1 MNVFVIQAPYQI
13 LNAIEAVHHY
23 NFRRN
28 TLVIP
33 LNGLFPRQGFEIMI
47 DREQWDRVQFL
58 SFYSRLKNF
67 DFGKNRPRNVYERI
81 LELFL
86 TFDQSVKKMRMETL
100 ARSVGRVE
108 NLILGSYQDS
118 YDLHMR
124 HLANMISHEN
134 LYLIDVGT
142 DTLKINR
149 QRNEEIRLRQTSG
162 KAETRDIDSGG
173 MLLRAKR
180 ALKRNL
186 VEWNAEG
193 VDRLTYFTCYELIAT
208 GQDRVE
214 RNSYAHA
221 RSLVSKADVD
231 GNVWFIAQTLVDEQY
246 LSLDTYLEYLR
257 KVKEYFSGRKIVY
270 VPHPRE
276 SERYVSV
283 VEKTLGFEI
292 RRFDGPIEYEVAYRG
307 RRPQCIASF
316 FSSALENCAAIS
328 GDILEI
334 RSFQINENDL
344 LKYKDVV
351 GEVYSYFSSSMD
363 NNIEVVRL

>member
-1 MNVFVIQAPYQI
+1 MNVFVIQAPYQV

-23 NFRRN
+23 NFKRN

-58 SFYSRLKNF
+58 GFYSRLKNY
-67 DFGKNRPRNVYERI
+67 DFGKNRPRNVYERM
-81 LELFL
+81 LEFFL
-86 TFDQSVKKMRMETL
+86 TFDQSIKKMRMEML
-100 ARSVGRVE
+100 ARSIGRVE

-124 HLANMISHEN
+124 HLANRISHEN

-149 QRNEEIRLRQTSG
+149 QRNEENRLRRAAG
-162 KAETRDIDSGG
+162 KAETRDIEPER

-180 ALKRNL
+180 RLRRRL

-214 RNSYAHA
+214 RNSYAYA
-221 RSLVSKADVD
+221 KSLMSKAAVD
-231 GNVWFIAQTLVDEQY
+231 GNVWFIAQTLVDEEY
-246 LSLDTYLEYLR
+246 LSLGAYLEYLR
-257 KVKEYFSGRKIVY
+257 KVKEYFSGRKFVY

-276 SERYVSV
+276 SERYVSI

-292 RRFDGPIEYEVAYRG
+292 RRFGAPIEYEIAFRG

-334 RSFQINENDL
+334 KSFQINEKDL
-344 LKYKDVV
+344 LKYKDIV
-351 GEVYSYFSSSMD
+351 GEVYSYFSASRD
-363 NNIEVVRL
+363 KNIEVVHL

>member
-180 ALKRNL
+180 ALKGIW
-186 VEWNAEG
+186 WNGTRKA
-193 VDRLTYFTCYELIAT
+193 LT
-208 GQDRVE
+208 G
-214 RNSYAHA
+214 
-221 RSLVSKADVD
+221 
-231 GNVWFIAQTLVDEQY
+231 
-246 LSLDTYLEYLR
+246 
-257 KVKEYFSGRKIVY
+257 
-270 VPHPRE
+270 
-276 SERYVSV
+276 
-283 VEKTLGFEI
+283 
-292 RRFDGPIEYEVAYRG
+292 
-307 RRPQCIASF
+307 
-316 FSSALENCAAIS
+316 
-328 GDILEI
+328 
-334 RSFQINENDL
+334 
-344 LKYKDVV
+344 
-351 GEVYSYFSSSMD
+351 
-363 NNIEVVRL
+363 